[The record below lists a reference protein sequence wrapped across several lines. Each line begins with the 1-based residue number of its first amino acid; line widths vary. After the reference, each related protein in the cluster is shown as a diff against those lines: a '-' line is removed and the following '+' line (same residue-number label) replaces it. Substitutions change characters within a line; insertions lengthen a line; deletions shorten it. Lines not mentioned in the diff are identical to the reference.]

1 MRRFQQHFHRF
12 CAFGAGLC
20 MILVFGIIF
29 VNSLRRYTI
38 RKSFEWG
45 EELPIYFTIYGVMFG
60 IALAYLQDR
69 HIRFTILTDFLP
81 AYMRQRL
88 FALVDLGVIVTG
100 GFLAWSGYLF
110 TQKRG
115 LIDASGLIG
124 TAKDYAAQTGIDG
137 LVLLGRMGSYQASM
151 LLGGLLLAIAALIKF
166 EQRLRAMKGA

>member
-38 RKSFEWG
+38 GKSFEWG

-115 LIDASGLIG
+115 LIDASGLIC

-151 LLGGLLLAIAALIKF
+151 LLGGLLLATAALIKF